1 MKKPGAYFFVL
12 AIAVLMLGSLVGCG
26 VNLDREVTV
35 QDMTFKVPSNWVE
48 TINRD
53 NNDDQGYV
61 SFIDEDEKLKEDQ
74 TANRIVVA
82 YNKITRESSLTT
94 AAEALA
100 DKQTKLEKNQDITA
114 WSIDDEETRVIDGAQ
129 VTLYQYSFVKEIDN
143 VKRAYEY
150 RSVYVFTPSMRYES
164 DVIGDGVS
172 ESGLVDTIEF

>member
-1 MKKPGAYFFVL
+1 ML

-26 VNLDREVTV
+26 ANLDREVTV
-35 QDMTFKVPSNWVE
+35 QDMTFRVPSNWVE

-94 AAEALA
+94 AAEVLA

-150 RSVYVFTPSMRYES
+150 RSVYVFTPSMRYET